1 MNGRKRVAVALL
13 AVVLAAACDDN
24 PVAPGGPFLGTWAGP
39 VMDSAAGA
47 GLAQLVLTQSG
58 AGVSGTFTMTFSSS
72 VFDRSGTVSGTA
84 MTTTAASMFLT
95 PSTSLPCGL
104 SGTMGANV
112 SISGTKLT
120 GNYSAVACSGA
131 VTGTLDLT
139 RQ

>member
-1 MNGRKRVAVALL
+1 V
-13 AVVLAAACDDN
+13 
-24 PVAPGGPFLGTWAGP
+24 
-39 VMDSAAGA
+39 DSVGGA

-72 VFDRSGTVSGTA
+72 VLDRSGTVSGTA
-84 MTTTAASMFLT
+84 MTTTASMFLT
-95 PSTSLPCGL
+95 PSTPLPCGL
-104 SGTMGANV
+104 SGTMGATV